1 LVEVVAAA
9 RPRTGKRLCFVT
21 SRTLAAAAAAAAAA
35 AELAS
40 AMQWAAAP
48 ASLARA
54 L

>member
-21 SRTLAAAAAAAAAA
+21 SRTLAAAAAVAAA

-40 AMQWAAAP
+40 AMQWAAVP
-48 ASLARA
+48 ASLVRA

>member
-1 LVEVVAAA
+1 MVEVVAAA

-35 AELAS
+35 ELAS

-48 ASLARA
+48 ASLVRA

>member
-35 AELAS
+35 ELAS

-48 ASLARA
+48 ASLVRA